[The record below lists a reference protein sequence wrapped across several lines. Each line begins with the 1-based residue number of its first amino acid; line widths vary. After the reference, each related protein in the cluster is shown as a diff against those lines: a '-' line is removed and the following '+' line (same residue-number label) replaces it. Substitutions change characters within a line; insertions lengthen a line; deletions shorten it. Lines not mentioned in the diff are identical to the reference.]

1 MNILFS
7 TSQNR
12 RFGDGHESFVTSWK
26 AVEESCEGSAHT
38 RPESAAQCRHLVPT
52 EEPHPTTTQSFVEEL
67 LYEWKVHQRKIG
79 LAFSSVEKARGDD
92 RMKTLIVLLA
102 FSVTA
107 AVGRICPWPATFN
120 IHFIAESSFVVR
132 VKVTLG
138 DKFRRDDLG
147 IEYRDYDLEVLQRY
161 KYKKKPGVVEAVPE
175 SVEIDQL
182 CGFAKD
188 FRNGEY
194 IMGCPSA
201 KHCDRGFIRAVDKLK
216 DSEKAL
222 LAKMESLTCFFC

>member
-1 MNILFS
+1 
-7 TSQNR
+7 
-12 RFGDGHESFVTSWK
+12 
-26 AVEESCEGSAHT
+26 
-38 RPESAAQCRHLVPT
+38 
-52 EEPHPTTTQSFVEEL
+52 
-67 LYEWKVHQRKIG
+67 
-79 LAFSSVEKARGDD
+79 
-92 RMKTLIVLLA
+92 MKTLIVLLA

-161 KYKKKPGVVEAVPE
+161 KHLPFQYKKKPGVVEAVPE